1 MNSKEIYQNIN
12 LIKIVNEIN
21 VDIQNVVTDSR
32 LVKPASLYIAIKGDN
47 FDGNNYYQNAFENGA
62 SIAIVD
68 NVNITSEVEN
78 YLKEN
83 NKSLIIVEDSVKA
96 LGQLAKYKRSKFN
109 GTVVAITGSAGKTST
124 KDMVYSVL
132 SSHYNAFKTFG
143 NHNNHLGLPLTIL
156 AMPDDTEILVVEMG
170 MNHLG
175 EISYLTDIARPDIA
189 IITNVGTAHI
199 GNLGSRE
206 NILKAKLEILEGLNE
221 NGHFIINNDND
232 LLHSWYE
239 SDESKNY
246 KVKTFAIINQ
256 SEYMA
261 QNIVYENE
269 KSSFIYND
277 EKIKVPIGGE
287 HFIYNAL
294 AALTAGEI
302 FNIPLEKIKKG
313 ILNFSLSQNRMNII
327 NNNGLTIID
336 DSYNANFD
344 SLKYALKFLGTFP
357 ERKIAVIGTMLELG
371 KYSQK
376 LHTELGNFV
385 VSENID
391 ILITVGNDTE
401 FINQK
406 ALELGFDENNQ
417 YHFTNNLD
425 AINLIDSI
433 SKKDDVILIKASN
446 GLKFKEIVEHL
457 SK

>member
-1 MNSKEIYQNIN
+1 
-12 LIKIVNEIN
+12 
-21 VDIQNVVTDSR
+21 
-32 LVKPASLYIAIKGDN
+32 
-47 FDGNNYYQNAFENGA
+47 
-62 SIAIVD
+62 
-68 NVNITSEVEN
+68 
-78 YLKEN
+78 
-83 NKSLIIVEDSVKA
+83 
-96 LGQLAKYKRSKFN
+96 
-109 GTVVAITGSAGKTST
+109 
-124 KDMVYSVL
+124 MVYSVL

-313 ILNFSLSQNRMNII
+313 ILNSLM
-327 NNNGLTIID
+327 
-336 DSYNANFD
+336 A
-344 SLKYALKFLGTFP
+344 
-357 ERKIAVIGTMLELG
+357 
-371 KYSQK
+371 
-376 LHTELGNFV
+376 
-385 VSENID
+385 
-391 ILITVGNDTE
+391 
-401 FINQK
+401 
-406 ALELGFDENNQ
+406 
-417 YHFTNNLD
+417 
-425 AINLIDSI
+425 
-433 SKKDDVILIKASN
+433 
-446 GLKFKEIVEHL
+446 
-457 SK
+457 